1 MIGKKSVFFSLMIV
15 MAIILTACGQAA
27 TPAATAMPE
36 ATAVP
41 QDTQAP
47 AVAATAPEATIAAT
61 TAATTAPAAGT
72 KLKIAMVMPGPIN
85 DNDWNSVGY
94 NGLKKAAEELGAE
107 FAYSENVTDAD
118 AERVL
123 RDYAS
128 RGYNLIIAHSFSF
141 GSATL
146 AVATDFPDITF
157 MAGTATELAPNMG
170 TYDNPDYQGAY
181 LAGMLAAGVSK
192 SGVVGWVDGTPS
204 PNMLANLHAYEA
216 GAKEMNPE
224 IKVLHTFIGSWYDP
238 PKSKEAALAQVEQ
251 GADVLSAQGVGVI
264 DAAKEKKVFALGAMT
279 DQNYMG
285 PDVVL
290 TSVTWDLAPLIKG
303 VAQSIIDGKWESKN
317 WSFGIV
323 EGSVQ
328 LAPFHG
334 LDSSIPADVLTKV
347 NQKFEDIK
355 SGKFVV
361 PHDTTEVQ

>member
-1 MIGKKSVFFSLMIV
+1 MSGTKTALFSLLIG
-15 MAIILTACGQAA
+15 LTLAFSAFAQA
-27 TPAATAMPE
+27 
-36 ATAVP
+36 
-41 QDTQAP
+41 
-47 AVAATAPEATIAAT
+47 
-61 TAATTAPAAGT
+61 
-72 KLKIAMVMPGPIN
+72 KLKIAMVLPGPIN
-85 DNDWNSVGY
+85 DNDWNSVGF
-94 NGLKKAAEELGAE
+94 NGLKQAATDLKVEY
-107 FAYSENVTDAD
+107 AYSENVPDSD

-128 RGYNLIIAHSFSF
+128 RGYTLIFAHSFSF

-146 AVATDFPDITF
+146 DVARDFPKVYF

-192 SGVVGWVDGTPS
+192 SGVVGWVDGNPA

-216 GAKEMNPE
+216 GAKAMNPNA
-224 IKVLHTFIGSWYDP
+224 KVLHTFIGSWYDP

-285 PDVVL
+285 PSVVL
-290 TSVTWDLAPLIKG
+290 TSVTWNLAPLIKG
-303 VAQSIIDGKWESKN
+303 VAQSILDGKWVSKN
-317 WSFGIV
+317 WSFGIA
-323 EGSVQ
+323 EGSVN

-334 LDSSIPADVLTKV
+334 LDKTVPASVVRKV
-347 NQKFEDIK
+347 NKTLDEIK

-361 PHDTTEVQ
+361 PHDTSAVQ